1 LLSPVSP
8 VSPVEKHHSPNV
20 PEIILKF
27 QQYDK
32 VKTIDPYHARGKDYG
47 AVKSIESERITVVWQ
62 SDSLVRSYHADELEL
77 SPDIDSSAINILK
90 SENSAFQFEVLPDG
104 TIGKTVMQF
113 ERQAIAKA
121 WNKTI
126 ADVFGFYGELKKIE
140 GGQANS
146 YKWKLVYERLSLVAI
161 DRLESR
167 DFSELP

>member
-1 LLSPVSP
+1 
-8 VSPVEKHHSPNV
+8 VSPVEKHVSRNGS
-20 PEIILKF
+20 ERIGKF
-27 QQYDK
+27 QIYDK
-32 VKTIDPYHARGKDYG
+32 VRAIDPYHARGKDCG
-47 AVKSIESERITVVWQ
+47 VVKAIESERITVVWQ

-77 SPDIDSSAINILK
+77 SPDIDSSVVNILK

-140 GGQANS
+140 GGHTNR
-146 YKWKLVYERLSLVAI
+146 YKWQLIYQQFSLVAI
-161 DRLESR
+161 DKLESR
-167 DFSELP
+167 DFSQLP